1 MKKPATALVNA
12 PVKTN
17 KTSKPAAKANKTETA
32 KTTSLRRLRGK

>member
-17 KTSKPAAKANKTETA
+17 KTSKPAAKAKKADTP
-32 KTTSLRRLRGK
+32 KSDSLRRLRGK